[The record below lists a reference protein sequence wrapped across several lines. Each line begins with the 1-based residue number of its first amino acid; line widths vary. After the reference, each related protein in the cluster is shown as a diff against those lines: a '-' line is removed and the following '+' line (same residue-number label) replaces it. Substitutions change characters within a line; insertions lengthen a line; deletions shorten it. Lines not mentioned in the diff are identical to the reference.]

1 MKQIGIAIMGIGT
14 VGGGTYDILTQNRDL
29 IRRTRG
35 LDLEVRKILDRSKDN
50 VTARGIDGAL
60 ACTDLNEI
68 VSDPGISVVVET
80 MGGVEPARTFILRAL
95 AAGKSVVPSTVPSW
109 RPRRKRAAPVC
120 ITRRAAW
127 AACPSS
133 AR

>member
-14 VGGGTYDILTQNRDL
+14 VGGGTYDILTHNRDL

-35 LDLEVRKILDRSKDN
+35 LDLGVRKILDRSKDN

-95 AAGKSVVPSTVPSW
+95 AAGKSVVTANKELISKHGSEL
-109 RPRRKRAAPVC
+109 
-120 ITRRAAW
+120 
-127 AACPSS
+127 
-133 AR
+133 